1 MSSVAVLIAW
11 QVDESGPAFSQRR
24 LAYVPHGPDAVAVVA
39 ELDVDGF
46 APEELDGGFLQAAR
60 PRLVKRKMKSG
71 KPARRTRRRRFECF
85 MICRL
90 PWCRALVGHGRS
102 RGPAGIKGMLI
113 ASRCPQ
119 LTRPHA
125 GAKVGRCSDGSRT
138 ASPDPKTDEQ
148 QRTTVPH
155 ARRRGIRGAR
165 RPRRR
170 RQRSSDV
177 RRRRATRLVAA
188 R

>member
-1 MSSVAVLIAW
+1 MIAW

-60 PRLVKRKMKSG
+60 PRLVKRTMKSG

-113 ASRCPQ
+113 RESLSAIDAAP
-119 LTRPHA
+119 
-125 GAKVGRCSDGSRT
+125 
-138 ASPDPKTDEQ
+138 
-148 QRTTVPH
+148 
-155 ARRRGIRGAR
+155 RRGESRAMQRRLADSIAR
-165 RPRRR
+165 PKGR
-170 RQRSSDV
+170 
-177 RRRRATRLVAA
+177 
-188 R
+188 